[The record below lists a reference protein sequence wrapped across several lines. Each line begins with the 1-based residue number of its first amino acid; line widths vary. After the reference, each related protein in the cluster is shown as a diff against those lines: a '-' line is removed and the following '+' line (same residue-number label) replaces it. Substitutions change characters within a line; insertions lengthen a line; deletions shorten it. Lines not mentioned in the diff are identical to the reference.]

1 MVVAAGI
8 VFICISGGGKPPT
21 YLLQGASL
29 LSSCTRTLAVFQ
41 YSKPETLERKARPS
55 NPVARPTD
63 RPTSPHPS
71 ARPLSGQC
79 TPNRHIWTKSNR
91 ILSKRFPRPP
101 LQSPSTGGRK
111 PYARR
116 FSTKAGLSPPPPRLL
131 SMEKW
136 KPFLWISS
144 LSLSISLFPLLFLG
158 RGGSVIRTGRGQEC
172 CCAIFRW
179 MYRIFNGRIGSIFY
193 LRKNL
198 SVSLSLSLARII
210 SDDFDSPLQKR
221 TSPNAWNQFNI
232 YIYISNRKKKENS
245 SSFSTSV

>member
-71 ARPLSGQC
+71 ARPPTLQC

-91 ILSKRFPRPP
+91 ILSKRFPRPIPFHRWSEAICTPFFNEGRPSSSSSSSTP
-101 LQSPSTGGRK
+101 LDGE
-111 PYARR
+111 
-116 FSTKAGLSPPPPRLL
+116 
-131 SMEKW
+131 MEAVS
-136 KPFLWISS
+136 LDL
-144 LSLSISLFPLLFLG
+144 LSLS
-158 RGGSVIRTGRGQEC
+158 
-172 CCAIFRW
+172 
-179 MYRIFNGRIGSIFY
+179 FY
-193 LRKNL
+193 L
-198 SVSLSLSLARII
+198 
-210 SDDFDSPLQKR
+210 
-221 TSPNAWNQFNI
+221 
-232 YIYISNRKKKENS
+232 
-245 SSFSTSV
+245 SFPFFGERRFGN

>member
-101 LQSPSTGGRK
+101 SNPLPPVVGSHMHAVFQRRQAFLLLLLDSSRWRNGS
-111 PYARR
+111 R
-116 FSTKAGLSPPPPRLL
+116 FSGSPL
-131 SMEKW
+131 
-136 KPFLWISS
+136 FLF
-144 LSLSISLFPLLFLG
+144 LSLFFLFFFWG
-158 RGGSVIRTGRGQEC
+158 EEVR
-172 CCAIFRW
+172 
-179 MYRIFNGRIGSIFY
+179 
-193 LRKNL
+193 
-198 SVSLSLSLARII
+198 
-210 SDDFDSPLQKR
+210 
-221 TSPNAWNQFNI
+221 
-232 YIYISNRKKKENS
+232 
-245 SSFSTSV
+245 